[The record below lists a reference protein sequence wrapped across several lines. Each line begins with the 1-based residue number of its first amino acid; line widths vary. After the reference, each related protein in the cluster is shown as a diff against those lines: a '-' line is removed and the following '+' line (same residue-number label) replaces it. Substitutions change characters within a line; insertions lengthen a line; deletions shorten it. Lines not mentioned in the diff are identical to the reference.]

1 MTVYG
6 KDRFYIYGIE
16 KILNQLYLERGGGSR
31 AAPSCIYVTSGMD
44 IVEIYALYFSHPPV
58 HHAIFITDER
68 HFDAI
73 NRLFPGLI
81 KLSLAENLGV
91 EELRQALTIMLLLA
105 EQNQRAGYR
114 AAPFKFTAA
123 EQQIMRLLLRGHSLE
138 EIARIRGVSPTTV
151 SVQRNGLMKRTGTK
165 SLLELCSLY
174 SAMRVGQRHA
184 NP

>member
-1 MTVYG
+1 MPVYG

-16 KILNQLYLERGGGSR
+16 TILKQLYQERGGGNR
-31 AAPSCIYVTSGMD
+31 ASPSCIYVTSGMD

-174 SAMRVGQRHA
+174 SAMRILQRHA